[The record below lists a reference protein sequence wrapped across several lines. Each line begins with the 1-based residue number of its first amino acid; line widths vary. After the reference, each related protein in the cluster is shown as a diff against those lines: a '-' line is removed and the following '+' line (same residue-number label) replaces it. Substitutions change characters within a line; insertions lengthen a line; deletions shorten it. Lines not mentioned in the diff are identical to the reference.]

1 MNNFFYLDRKA
12 DEKESPLTQNSLVE
26 RVCFSHKRKIV
37 FLISILLL
45 GISSIT
51 NGQPAN
57 YYMNPTFGSAATF
70 NLNSPV
76 NGIENRTIQA
86 TSVNNSFY
94 IEWDS
99 QWNEWYNTSIN
110 LNQEFTLTWHAAG
123 GLNNTSIINTSATVG
138 RYYTIQIAGLA
149 YSNRQ
154 AVLMETDNTPQS
166 FHATSS
172 TAVSTPSAVYP
183 GQDATINIT
192 LAGSKSAQEKVFV
205 RYTLDNWSTWKVVEA
220 TGIGSTWST
229 ASATIPA
236 SDNTPNAT
244 IKYYAYTTTVSATNS
259 SNHDLITLKLGNN
272 GGSNYTYTVASSWIT
287 NTDGNWS
294 STTTWL
300 GNAIPASGQAIT
312 IAHNVVLDQNSSVS
326 SLTINAS
333 KSLTIN
339 VNQSLTVTGTLTN
352 NAGST
357 GLIIASDATGTG
369 SLIHNTAGVSGTVQR
384 YMNNADWTNWQDG
397 WHFISSPVS
406 AQSINPNF
414 TGAPYDFYCWYE
426 LSSVWVNYKNTT
438 EAPTWNT
445 ANDGSTNFI
454 VGRGYM
460 AAYDN
465 GGTKEFGGTLNVADV
480 TFTNLSY
487 TAGASQGYH
496 LFGNPF
502 SSAIIWYTD
511 WTVTNFGGV
520 AQIWNEAGLAYTPI
534 TTGDIIPA
542 TQGFMAQV
550 TNVSNSVTIPSA
562 KRTHSAQAF
571 YKQSEYP
578 IIKLFAKNL
587 DDLSY
592 QESQIRFN
600 PASTEDYDYEFDGE
614 FLPGY
619 APLFYSS
626 INEKNLIV
634 NSLPSINLTTSIPF
648 HFIKNEGDNFSINA
662 VLENVSETVYLLDK
676 KTSID
681 HNLSTN
687 PVYTFTASTNDDPNR
702 FEIHFGVVGINESNN
717 ENSLNAYV
725 YGDKLYVMNT
735 SGKANI
741 QLFDLQGRLVQSSVL
756 NGTGLQSQSV
766 NLPAGVYVVR
776 VNDEKSVKSVKLVIE

>member
-1 MNNFFYLDRKA
+1 MKRVLFLFTLMLWTLTSLYSQTTFSWRNDQNPVSGQWNVANYWWNGSGAALPGGGEILFLDGSVGTTMTNDLPSTNRHRIHFGAGGSARIVNGSTENTFYDFGGNKPKIENNSSNTQTINFPIKFGYNPMELNPVSGNLTIGGAINNNGNFIDVYGNSS
-12 DEKESPLTQNSLVE
+12 KELTISSTLSGTGGLTIKLNQNSKV
-26 RVCFSHKRKIV
+26 I
-37 FLISILLL
+37 
-45 GISSIT
+45 
-51 NGQPAN
+51 
-57 YYMNPTFGSAATF
+57 Y
-70 NLNSPV
+70 
-76 NGIENRTIQA
+76 
-86 TSVNNSFY
+86 TSVAKTYSGATVLDAGTL
-94 IEWDS
+94 ELQVS
-99 QWNEWYNTSIN
+99 ASNTSI
-110 LNQEFTLTWHAAG
+110 
-123 GLNNTSIINTSATVG
+123 TVN
-138 RYYTIQIAGLA
+138 
-149 YSNRQ
+149 S
-154 AVLMETDNTPQS
+154 
-166 FHATSS
+166 
-172 TAVSTPSAVYP
+172 
-183 GQDATINIT
+183 
-192 LAGSKSAQEKVFV
+192 
-205 RYTLDNWSTWKVVEA
+205 
-220 TGIGSTWST
+220 
-229 ASATIPA
+229 
-236 SDNTPNAT
+236 NAT
-244 IKYYAYTTTVSATNS
+244 L
-259 SNHDLITLKLGNN
+259 LIN
-272 GGSNYTYTVASSWIT
+272 G
-287 NTDGNWS
+287 TDV
-294 STTTWL
+294 
-300 GNAIPASGQAIT
+300 T
-312 IAHNVVLDQNSSVS
+312 IS
-326 SLTINAS
+326 SLTIKGTGVVNILPG
-333 KSLTIN
+333 KSLT
-339 VNQSLTVTGTLTN
+339 VSGTLTN
-352 NAGST
+352 NAGNT
-357 GLIIASDATGTG
+357 GLVIASDATGTG
-369 SLIHNTAGVSGTVQR
+369 SLIHSTAGVSGTVQR

-406 AQSINPNF
+406 AQSINSNF
-414 TGAPYDFYCWYE
+414 TDAPYDFYCWYE
-426 LSSVWVNYKNTT
+426 PSSIWVNYKNTT
-438 EAPTWNT
+438 EPPTWNT

-480 TFTNLSY
+480 SFTNLSY

-634 NSLPSINLTTSIPF
+634 NSLPSISLTASIPF
-648 HFIKNEGDNFSINA
+648 HFIKNDGDNFSINA
-662 VLENVSETVYLLDK
+662 ELENVSETVYLLDK

-702 FEIHFGVVGINESNN
+702 FEIHFGAVGINESNN

-735 SGKANI
+735 AGKANI
-741 QLFDLQGRLVQSSVL
+741 QLFDLQGRLVQSNVL